1 MKNKWKSTALLVMS
15 ATSLIAT
22 VGYSSWIIPSQ
33 WQYSINNRDT
43 VSKPVAYIVGKEK
56 IKYTSIEKALDIAK
70 SGDIVCVIPPQKA
83 NFKNDSNN
91 IAPDSVT
98 YKIKRNCTIKEGVT
112 LFVPTDK
119 ASESE
124 VTNSSTLKTYI
135 DGLKNPK
142 RNQGSSGYDQYA
154 ENNQAKFLRI
164 SIEIEAGKTLTNN
177 GTLLISGYLSGGT
190 SNAGCVGQTSH
201 SYSRIVLNE
210 GSSIVQSNNN
220 ATTYCFGFIDE
231 KSQNNNSVFDLQ
243 KGKLYI
249 PVVINDYRGFNYS
262 YGMTNGAIDK
272 ERCSVFNE
280 MEFRNVKCL
289 TKVNYNASIQG
300 IINIYVKYET
310 LGVDET
316 ITVEKGVVGT
326 TNTFLIQQ
334 TEAKYSQILYKYN
347 SVNKT
352 FKARCYGGFTF
363 NFLEFNLSLKGQNLK
378 LSTQQAYFPLSYKFD
393 VELLCSE
400 NQKSAT
406 FNISN
411 QRMKLMTGGKLYVG
425 DNVTL
430 SGNELVV
437 YSAFYDGEKGKG
449 QGVLNSGRQAYPLM
463 ENGMLQIADSA
474 KLSMNKI
481 AGNIFCN
488 NPTNITAGAK
498 TITSKEPWDLGN
510 SGSITIPWTIKNF
523 LEINEELTIVAAEYL
538 NKKKICVGVNVFSNS
553 NTYKPSFNISL
564 NDHSNDINFDGVQKV
579 IFEEDITNFSFELIS
594 NVYTIFHNNTAYI
607 RNSLVPY
614 NVTNGLVCVTNSNRG
629 ILNNNNGINEF
640 DVQSVSVTCTTPL
653 VDGQVPL
660 YVDSAV
666 QLRADVNDIEKAYD
680 KKVVW
685 SSSDNTI
692 ATVDQNGKVTGKKLG
707 DVTISASCGGV
718 TGDYLLKVI
727 PSVQITPISS
737 ISIADNKKNSATMN
751 VSSGKSQTFSFANK
765 YGNNENI
772 QFTLKLNG
780 GAKWASIEWKLKASL
795 AGRQYINDKT
805 QPENIVNDVEQ
816 ITLHTVSGTG
826 KSDDNFTLTIK
837 VTELGTGNAYTMTI
851 NLIHKADFCI
861 VYGTKVLLA
870 DGTEKNVED
879 LNPNDELLVFDHEQ
893 GRLESSKLFYN
904 YHQNENNIVT
914 APILKLSFDNG
925 HDIEIHVDHGF
936 YNYSKRQYFYINKNN
951 YESFINDE
959 FVFVNKSG
967 RLGKAR
973 LLKGEVKIKTV
984 KVYSPVSVY
993 HLNVFTNSFLTI
1005 TGEIEGWFNY
1015 FEYDEDL
1022 RYRDNQM
1029 KKDIEKY
1036 GLYKYEDFKGYI
1048 RKEIFDLLPIP
1059 FLKVSVGKGLT
1070 TKEKI
1075 IVVMKKYLSFM

>member
-1 MKNKWKSTALLVMS
+1 MKKH
-15 ATSLIAT
+15 TSLLLIMSISCVT
-22 VGYSSWIIPSQ
+22 SLVGYCSWMTGYKYSYSQ
-33 WQYSINNRDT
+33 SNKIQSI
-43 VSKPVAYIVGKEK
+43 PVAFIIGKD
-56 IKYTSIEKALDIAK
+56 IKYTSIEKALDVAK
-70 SGDIVCVIPPQKA
+70 SGDIVCVIPPQMA
-83 NFKNDSNN
+83 NFNNDSNN
-91 IAPDSVT
+91 FTPDSVT

-119 ASESE
+119 ASESK
-124 VTNSSTLKTYI
+124 VTNSATLEAYI
-135 DGLKNPK
+135 ESLKKPK
-142 RNQGSSGYDQYA
+142 RDQGSNGYEKYA

-190 SNAGCVGQTSH
+190 SNAGCVGHTSH
-201 SYSRIVLNE
+201 SYSRILLNQ
-210 GSSIVQSNNN
+210 GSSIVQDN
-220 ATTYCFGFIDE
+220 ANAKTYSFGFIE
-231 KSQNNNSVFDLQ
+231 ESSLNNNSVLDLK
-243 KGKLYI
+243 KGELYI

-289 TKVNYNASIQG
+289 TKINYNASVKG

-310 LGVDET
+310 LGVNET

-326 TNTFLIQQ
+326 SNAFLIQQ
-334 TEAKYSQILYKYN
+334 TETEYSQILYKYN
-347 SVNKT
+347 SIDRT
-352 FKARCYGGFTF
+352 FKVRCYGGFTF
-363 NFLEFNLSLKGQNLK
+363 NFLEIDLSLKGQKLT

-400 NQKSAT
+400 NQQSAN

-411 QRMKLMTGGKLYVG
+411 QRMKLMTGSKLYVG

-437 YSAFYDGEKGKG
+437 YSAFYDGQKGNG

-488 NPTNITAGAK
+488 NPTNITSTTK

-523 LEINEELTIVAAEYL
+523 LEINEELSIVAAEYL

-564 NDHSNDINFDGVQKV
+564 NDHSNDINFNGVQKV
-579 IFEEDITNFSFELIS
+579 IFEDNITNFSFELIS
-594 NVYTIFHNNTAYI
+594 NIYTIFHNNIAYI

-614 NVTNGLVCVTNSNRG
+614 NVANGLVCVTNSNIE
-629 ILNNNNGINEF
+629 ILNNNNGVNEF
-640 DVQSVSVTCTTPL
+640 DVQSISIKCTTPL
-653 VDGQVPL
+653 VDGEVPL

-666 QLRADVNDIEKAYD
+666 QLRAVVNDNIEKAYD

-685 SSSDNTI
+685 TSSDNTI

-707 DVTISASCGGV
+707 DVIISASCGGV
-718 TGDYLLKVI
+718 TENNSMKVI
-727 PSVQITPISS
+727 PSAQITPISS
-737 ISIADNKKNSATMN
+737 ISISDNKHENNSATMN
-751 VSSGKSQTFSFANK
+751 ISSGISQSFNFGEK
-765 YGNNENI
+765 YGNNQKI
-772 QFTLKLNG
+772 QFTLKLNN
-780 GAKWASIEWKLKASL
+780 GAKWASIEWKLKASQ

-816 ITLHTVSGTG
+816 ITLNTVSGTG
-826 KSDDNFTLTIK
+826 KSDDDFTLTIK
-837 VTELGTGNAYTMTI
+837 VTELGTGNIYTMTI
-851 NLIHKADFCI
+851 KLIHKADFPCI
-861 VYGTKVLLA
+861 TYGTKVLLA

-879 LNPNDELLVFDHEQ
+879 LNPNDELLVFDHEH
-893 GRLESSKLFYN
+893 GRLNSSKLFYN
-904 YHQNENNIVT
+904 YHQNEDNIVT
-914 APILKLSFDNG
+914 APILKLSFENG
-925 HDIEIHVDHGF
+925 NCIEIHVDHGF
-936 YNYSKRQYFYINKNN
+936 YNFSKKQYIYLNKEN
-951 YESFINDE
+951 YERFINDD
-959 FVFVNKSG
+959 FVFIDCSG
-967 RLGKAR
+967 KLCKTR
-973 LLKGEVKIKTV
+973 LLKGEVKVKTIR
-984 KVYSPVSVY
+984 VYSPVSVY
-993 HLNVFTNSFLTI
+993 HLNIFANRFLTI

-1015 FEYDEDL
+1015 FECDENFKYDKEK
-1022 RYRDNQM
+1022 M
-1029 KKDIEKY
+1029 EHDIKQY
-1036 GLYKYEDFKGYI
+1036 GLYEYSDFKEYI
-1048 RKEIFDLLPIP
+1048 REEIFNLLPIP
-1059 FLKVSVGKGLT
+1059 YLKVSVGKGLT

-1075 IVVMKKYLSFM
+1075 IQVMKKYLSFM